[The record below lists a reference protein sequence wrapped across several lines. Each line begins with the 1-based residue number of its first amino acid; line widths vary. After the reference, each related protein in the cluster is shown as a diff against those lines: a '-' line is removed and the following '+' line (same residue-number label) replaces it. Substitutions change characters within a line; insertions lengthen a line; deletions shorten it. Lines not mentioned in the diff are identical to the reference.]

1 MTLHPALLAE
11 MLEEEVSVARARL
24 GDRIAALDIVDT
36 DIICRLEET
45 NVGVALLRF
54 AAANYDAEPMSF
66 AVITENGEVAEQ
78 SKWPGQLFHSIH
90 PSLERAMACV
100 QGTYEYHSFPGHT
113 ADRWD
118 AHRRTLRLP
127 HLLEHLVTKAGK

>member
-1 MTLHPALLAE
+1 VSLHPALLLE
-11 MLEEEVSVARARL
+11 MLEEEVSGAQDRL
-24 GDRIAALDIVDT
+24 GDRIAALDIVGT
-36 DIICRLEET
+36 DIICRLEKT
-45 NVGVALLRF
+45 NVGTAHLRF

-66 AVITENGEVAEQ
+66 AVITAAGEIAEQ
-78 SKWPGQLFHSIH
+78 SKWPGQLFHAIH

-118 AHRRTLRLP
+118 AHRLTLRLP
-127 HLLEHLVTKAGK
+127 HLLDHIVRKAGK

>member
-1 MTLHPALLAE
+1 MSLHPALLVE
-11 MLEEEVSVARARL
+11 MLEEEVSVARVRL
-24 GDRIAALDIVDT
+24 GDRIASLDVVGI

-45 NVGVALLRF
+45 SVGTALLRF
-54 AAANYDAEPMSF
+54 AAAHYDAEPMSF
-66 AVITENGEVAEQ
+66 AVVTETGEIAEP

-100 QGTYEYHSFPGHT
+100 QGTYEYHCFPGHT

-118 AHRRTLRLP
+118 AHRRTLRFP
-127 HLLEHLVTKAGK
+127 HLLDHIVTKAGK